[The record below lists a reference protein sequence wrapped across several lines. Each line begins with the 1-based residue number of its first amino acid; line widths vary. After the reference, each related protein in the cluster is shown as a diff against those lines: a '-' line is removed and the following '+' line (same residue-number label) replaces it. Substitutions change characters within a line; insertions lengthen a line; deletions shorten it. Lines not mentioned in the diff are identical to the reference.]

1 MKTNIGL
8 IVSLLLAFITVS
20 CNEAPDKTA
29 QAPVAEQI
37 KQEVK
42 DTTASALKSDLPK
55 QDTIKT
61 IEKKAPVS
69 AEPTAKKEKIKATRY
84 AEIEVVEEEPYLYD
98 DIRVGG
104 YYQDGLSEEG
114 LTVVQAPPSSSD
126 EPVTFASQMPAYPG
140 GDAQMMK
147 DIQANITYPPFEK
160 ENNIQG
166 VVYVQFIV
174 ERDGT
179 IKPENVTIQRGVT
192 GGANLNKAAVAAI
205 KKLKTF
211 SPAMQN
217 GKPTRLQMSLPVRFA
232 IPKEEATKE

>member
-8 IVSLLLAFITVS
+8 IVSLLLAFIAVS

-61 IEKKAPVS
+61 IEKEAPVS
-69 AEPTAKKEKIKATRY
+69 AEPTAKKEKIKAIKFT
-84 AEIEVVEEEPYLYD
+84 EIEVVEEEISESKDWIRNTEGEVSDYD
-98 DIRVGG
+98 MVEATS
-104 YYQDGLSEEG
+104 YP
-114 LTVVQAPPSSSD
+114 TSSSD

-174 ERDGT
+174 ERDGS
-179 IKPENVTIQRGVT
+179 IKPENVSVQRGVT

-217 GKPTRLQMSLPVRFA
+217 GKPVRLQMSLPVRFV
-232 IPKEEATKE
+232 IPKEETPKN